1 MPISRVLPLA
11 IVFALAAAIAGCA
24 TTHPAGV
31 AKADAWSHYGAM
43 DPEGTES
50 ALEKQAVSVADLRR
64 AAARGRPIYG
74 DVVLSGVIRGV
85 CQTKGC
91 WMTMTDAG
99 AEPVFVK
106 FRDYSF
112 FVPRNAI
119 GRKAV
124 IRGTPIVNTVS
135 VAMLRHYAEDARKSP
150 AEVAAITSPET
161 RIEFIADSVWIQGR
175 GLVPPY
181 EPSEQESCEEPAE
194 SSPEAT
200 AAPADAAPPE
210 EAPTPMD
217 TAPAAPV
224 VDLP

>member
-1 MPISRVLPLA
+1 MPTFRVLPLA
-11 IVFALAAAIAGCA
+11 ILGAVAAAIVGCA
-24 TTHPAGV
+24 STHPAGI
-31 AKADAWSHYGAM
+31 AKDEEWSHYGAM

-50 ALEKQAVSVADLRR
+50 AVEKQAVTVAALRR

-74 DVVLSGVIRGV
+74 DVVLTGVIRGV

-91 WMTMTDAG
+91 WMTMTDAA

-106 FRDYSF
+106 FRDYAF
-112 FVPRNAI
+112 FVPRNAV

-150 AEVAAITSPET
+150 AEIAAITSPET

-175 GLVPPY
+175 GLAAPY
-181 EPSEQESCEEPAE
+181 EASEQESCDEPAE
-194 SSPEAT
+194 TPAT
-200 AAPADAAPPE
+200 TDGAPATSDTPAEPPAAIDPTPAAPA
-210 EAPTPMD
+210 
-217 TAPAAPV
+217 